1 MLPRT
6 PKHPPVIIASA
17 EIVRI
22 KELYLEGRYRAA
34 YDVGAAHGPIAAW
47 AGPAARLIAGRL
59 AMQLG
64 APRLGR
70 QLHALVYRESPA
82 YLEAVYYH
90 ARYRLEAF
98 GPYSCWRFSQ
108 DQVEWNEASP
118 EIRADWFA
126 LQGFVSARFRDFDRA
141 EKFLAQSEQIAPN
154 RPWHHVERS
163 SVFELQDK
171 LSEGITSAKKSL
183 EIQPLFRPAVQSLAH
198 LHIRMGNDDAALEIL
213 TEAAAK
219 LESSLVVA
227 QLAGLQMDL
236 GLFKEAETS
245 LQRYQELAPLIDKDT
260 SEWLAARRA
269 DVAYRLGDRTT
280 AIAQAHLVAKDD
292 KFYPAFASRL
302 GALPEHE
309 PAEYLVHPLDA
320 GFDKTPPNAL
330 ELLGRFWNLPIPKAN
345 KDVGPAVDGLPDVTD
360 RIRFEAAGWIARE
373 FTLDFDTVAEL
384 MRRGVPVLATL
395 FETGYGQLR
404 LFTGFDVA
412 RQSLFVFEQGERK
425 VAEAPMH
432 LIQERFGATGP
443 RALVLVPAAHA
454 SKLDGVTYPDAT
466 EYDALFQLQKA
477 LYEKKFADAKNML
490 TELQQKHNGH
500 RVALLG
506 SLAWAKATGQPMLQL
521 QAAETLLQRYPKE
534 LSYAM
539 VKSNMLRELG
549 RQQERTAFLRT
560 RSADPDADAVV
571 LQSFAQAI
579 IGEPEEVLEADR
591 LLRRSIRLRPHAPAG
606 YYLLGAHSWENRQFS
621 TAVELNRMA
630 TCLDDSEEQ
639 FAQSYVRTA
648 RATGQLTDAM
658 RLLQR
663 RSAQSDTP
671 TDTAVRTHVW
681 ALFERGE
688 PEYAWSAM
696 EKGIE
701 KLAPSEGKAASPE
714 YLNLRLH
721 EVELLANA
729 SKFTEAEK
737 SLGELRDKVE
747 PAVWYRAA
755 TRVARA
761 KPQYREAIGHVR
773 NWLDHQPHD
782 NEALRMYIALLA
794 DVEGKASAKLALHEL
809 AAKNPFDY
817 TLLRTRSEF
826 LSVETEMEEALSAT
840 QELLKLC
847 PQDAWAERQIA
858 LIQTDLHRTDEA
870 LAAIER
876 SALVEP
882 LHPAYFAIRANALR
896 RADRIDEAVS
906 SFKDGLAQFVDH
918 ELSIVELVRASRG
931 SKEKKAALKF
941 IYEQLQHQSTNGD
954 GLVAWR
960 DQSLQ
965 SMDDP
970 EDQERL
976 YTQLEWFLDERPD
989 LWASWSLMIQ
999 QLLMMQ
1005 RAEEA
1010 YELAKDATARFPLLA
1025 RLWLDL
1031 AEACRMSSH
1040 AEERLDALRQALKC
1054 APGWTQVAR
1063 ELSEDLAE
1071 QNEYDEAIALLEQ
1084 NATRTP
1090 MDPAAQGHLAE
1101 RYWNSDRG
1109 EEALVRAERA
1119 VRLEPGYDWG
1129 WQAVANWGER
1139 LERPNAVIELS
1150 RDLALDRGGD
1160 ARVHMKLARS
1170 LYRFEQTDEAL
1181 AALDK
1186 AIAIDP
1192 TNPEPHDLKAERLAD
1207 VGRYDEAVEA
1217 ANPSVLLDD
1226 APIILKGRAAWV
1238 EARRGNY
1245 GRAIPM
1251 MQALVAV
1258 DPGYYWGW
1266 SQLAEWYNEIGKSGE
1281 YLEAANELIRLRP
1294 DHPAPLT
1301 MRGEA
1306 KIQTDDRAGGKEDLR
1321 EALRL
1326 HPNYSPAAAILF
1338 DAYLEDEEL
1347 REARGALS
1355 VLQEH
1360 MTGPE
1365 VVLKQLLYGVR
1376 TKDEE
1381 SAVRA
1386 FRELCEQEGE
1396 GPPTTMQQAMFEMR
1410 LAGYEERTLSVLY
1423 DAWSSGEPFNPWAGL
1438 FWMDTVA
1445 DDDTT
1450 PKQKQEAVDAVIKR
1464 YPEFIPA
1471 FDRKAELLTRL
1482 GEYDAAKEACL
1493 GTGLKP
1499 TPLTLRGRI
1508 AWIDG
1513 QAGNY
1518 DNAIKQM
1525 KTCLDEDPD
1534 YTWGWRQLAN
1544 WYDDIKQPKEYLE
1557 AAEQLVRL
1565 APGDPYSY
1573 GIRGEAKRLQGDH
1586 RGARDDYQHA
1596 YELDPNFEAAG
1607 FQLLTQQI
1615 ATDDLDGAA
1624 KTLDSMRETSDGPLL
1639 TLRAVQLAIRQ
1650 NDLTAAKDALRKL
1663 ACDENVARSTLREAA
1678 EAFEERQWLSEA
1690 DTVLNDILTEP
1701 DATPV
1706 AAAVWVERNVTT
1718 GQGWKVGDRLKELVE
1733 KNPDLGREAVLV
1745 YAWALAVSN
1754 ERERATAT
1762 VQRFADILR
1771 KDDVAWGRAGMTLSE
1786 AKRHALAMAWLSD
1799 WKEREDVEAWMLR
1812 PLADAHRLNGEFN
1825 KADAVMLEAKK
1836 LDDGD
1841 ELPEDFIAWLGIR
1854 AGLNDQHEDAKS
1866 ALTQLTNREVNG
1878 TTMLLVATLRAIVTT
1893 RESSDKPK
1901 VFEDAKR
1908 LLAEAA
1914 KTCPKGDYPVGL
1926 GKLYPIIVKKIVS
1939 NVGGWKAKLWGLMQK
1954 FQPLITEAV

>member
-1 MLPRT
+1 MPPRS
-6 PKHPPVIIASA
+6 PKHPPVVIASA

-47 AGPAARLIAGRL
+47 AGPAARLMAGRL

-70 QLHALVYRESPA
+70 QLHAVAYRESPA
-82 YLEAVYYH
+82 YLETVYYH
-90 ARYRLEAF
+90 ARYLLEAF
-98 GPYSCWRFSQ
+98 GPYSCWCFSQ
-108 DQVEWNEASP
+108 DQTEWNEAAP

-126 LQGFVSARFRDFDRA
+126 LQAFVSARFRDFDRA

-163 SVFELQDK
+163 SVLELQDK
-171 LSEGITSAKKSL
+171 LSDAVVAAKRSL
-183 EIQPLFRPAVQSLAH
+183 EIQPLFRPGVQSLAH
-198 LHIRMGNDDAALEIL
+198 LNMRLGNDATALEIL
-213 TEAAAK
+213 TEAAEK
-219 LESSLVVA
+219 LESSLVLA

-236 GLFKEAETS
+236 GLFREAEVS
-245 LQRYQELAPLIDKDT
+245 LQRYEDLAPLIDKET
-260 SEWLAARRA
+260 REWLAARRA
-269 DVAYRLGDRTT
+269 DVAYRLGDYTT
-280 AIAQAHLVAKDD
+280 AMAQARQVAKDD
-292 KFYPAFASRL
+292 KFYPAFATRL
-302 GALPEHE
+302 GAL
-309 PAEYLVHPLDA
+309 AEQQAAERIVHPLDSS
-320 GFDKTPPNAL
+320 FDKNAPGAL
-330 ELLGRFWNLPIPKAN
+330 ELLGRFWNLPVPKPQKEA
-345 KDVGPAVDGLPDVTD
+345 GPAVDGLPDVTD
-360 RIRFEAAGWIARE
+360 RIRFEAAGWVARE
-373 FTLDFDTVAEL
+373 FTLDFDTAAEL
-384 MRRGVPVLATL
+384 LRRGVPVLATL

-404 LFTGFDVA
+404 LFAGFDVA

-443 RALVLVPAAHA
+443 RALVLVPAAQSA
-454 SKLDGVTYPDAT
+454 KLDGVA
-466 EYDALFQLQKA
+466 
-477 LYEKKFADAKNML
+477 FADAAEYDSLFKLQKSLHGKKFDDGKAAL
-490 TELQQKHNGH
+490 TELQRKHHGH
-500 RVALLG
+500 RTALLG
-506 SLAWAKATGQPMLQL
+506 ALAWAKATAHPMLQL
-521 QAAETLLQRYPKE
+521 EATEALLQRYPKE
-534 LSYAM
+534 LAYSM

-549 RQQERTAFLRT
+549 RQNERTEFLRVLC
-560 RSADPDADAVV
+560 ADPDADAVV
-571 LQSFAQAI
+571 LQSYSQAVIGDPDEAQ
-579 IGEPEEVLEADR
+579 EADR

-606 YYLLGAHSWENRQFS
+606 YYLLGALLWETRVFGR
-621 TAVELNRMA
+621 AVELNRMA
-630 TCLDDSEEQ
+630 SCLDDTEEQ

-648 RATGQLTDAM
+648 RANGSLTDAM

-688 PEYAWSAM
+688 PEYAWSAL

-701 KLAPSEGKAASPE
+701 KLAPTDGKAASPE

-729 SKFTEAEK
+729 GKFTEAEK
-737 SLGELRDKVE
+737 SLADLRNKAE
-747 PAVWYRAA
+747 PAAWYRTAA
-755 TRVARA
+755 RVARG
-761 KPQYREAIGHVR
+761 KPQYREALAHVR
-773 NWLDHQPHD
+773 SWLDHLPQD
-782 NEALRMYIALLA
+782 NEALRLYIALLA
-794 DVEGKASAKLALHEL
+794 DVEGKASAKLALAEL
-809 AAKNPFDY
+809 ANRNPHDY

-826 LSVETEMEEALSAT
+826 LSSESEMEEALVAT
-840 QELLKLC
+840 EVLLKLC
-847 PQDAWAERQIA
+847 PRDAWAERQMA
-858 LIQTDLHRTDEA
+858 LIQTDLRHTDEA

-876 SALVEP
+876 SALVEAR
-882 LHPAYFAIRANALR
+882 HPAYYAIRANALR
-896 RADRIDEAVS
+896 RADRTEEAVE
-906 SFKDGLAQFVDH
+906 SFKDGLAVQVDH

-931 SKEKKAALKF
+931 NKEKKAALQF
-941 IYEQLQHQSTNGD
+941 IYEQLQHQGTNGD
-954 GLVAWR
+954 GLVSWR

-965 SMDDP
+965 VMEDP

-989 LWASWSLMIQ
+989 LWASWSLMTQ
-999 QLLMMQ
+999 QLLMMH
-1005 RAEEA
+1005 RADEA
-1010 YELAKDATARFPLLA
+1010 YTLGKDATARFPLLA

-1031 AEACRMSSH
+1031 AEACRMSNH
-1040 AEERLDALRQALKC
+1040 PEERLEALRQALRC

-1063 ELSEDLAE
+1063 ELSEALAD
-1071 QNEYDEAIALLEQ
+1071 QNDYDEAIALLEQ

-1090 MDPAAQGHLAE
+1090 MDPAAHGQLAE
-1101 RYWNSDRG
+1101 RYWNSDRS
-1109 EEALVRAERA
+1109 EEALERAERA
-1119 VRLEPGYDWG
+1119 VRLEPGYDWA

-1139 LERPNAVIELS
+1139 LERPNAVIDLS
-1150 RDLALDRGGD
+1150 RDLAQDRSGD

-1170 LYRFEQTDEAL
+1170 LYRYEQTDEAL

-1186 AIAIDP
+1186 AIAIEP
-1192 TNPEPHDLKAERLAD
+1192 KNPEPHDLKAERLAD
-1207 VGRYDEAVEA
+1207 VGRYDEAIEA
-1217 ANPSVLLDD
+1217 ANPADLLDD
-1226 APIILKGRAAWV
+1226 APIILKGRASWV

-1266 SQLAEWYNEIGKSGE
+1266 SQLAEWYNEIGKSSE
-1281 YLEAANELIRLRP
+1281 YLDAADELIRLRP

-1306 KIQTDDRAGGKEDLR
+1306 KMQTDDREGGKEDLR

-1326 HPNYSPAAAILF
+1326 HPSYSPAAAILF
-1338 DAYLEDEEL
+1338 DACLADEEL

-1365 VVLKQLLYGVR
+1365 VVLKQLLYCVR

-1381 SAVRA
+1381 AAVRA

-1410 LAGYEERTLSVLY
+1410 LAGYDERALTVLHE
-1423 DAWSSGEPFNPWAGL
+1423 AWTSGEPFNPWAGL
-1438 FWMDTVA
+1438 FWMDTV
-1445 DDDTT
+1445 DDEDAT
-1450 PKQKQEAVDAVIKR
+1450 PEQKIEAVDAVIKR

-1471 FDRKAELLTRL
+1471 FDRKAELLTRQA
-1482 GEYDAAKEACL
+1482 EYDAAKQACL
-1493 GTGLKP
+1493 GTKLKP

-1518 DNAIKQM
+1518 EDAIKGM
-1525 KTCLDEDPD
+1525 KACLEEDPD
-1534 YTWGWRQLAN
+1534 YTWGWRQLAH
-1544 WYDDIKQPKEYLE
+1544 WYDDAKQPKEYLE
-1557 AAEQLVRL
+1557 SAEQLVRL

-1573 GIRGEAKRLQGDH
+1573 GIRGEAKRLLGDH

-1624 KTLDSMRETSDGPLL
+1624 KTLEAMRENSDGPLL
-1639 TLRAVQLAIRQ
+1639 TLRAVQLATRQ
-1650 NDLTAAKDALRKL
+1650 NDLGAAKDALRKL
-1663 ACDENVARSTLREAA
+1663 ACDENVARMTLREAA
-1678 EAFEERQWLSEA
+1678 ETFEERQWSGEA
-1690 DTVLNDILTEP
+1690 DSVLGDLLVQPE
-1701 DATPV
+1701 ATPV
-1706 AAAVWVERNVTT
+1706 AAAVWVERHVTT

-1733 KNPDLGREAVLV
+1733 KNPDVGREAVLV
-1745 YAWALAVSN
+1745 YAWALAVGS

-1762 VQRFADILR
+1762 IQRFSDILR
-1771 KDDVAWGRAGMTLSE
+1771 KDVVAWGRAGMTLGE
-1786 AKRHALAMAWLSD
+1786 AKRHALAQAWLSD
-1799 WKEREDVEAWMLR
+1799 WKEREEVEAWMLR

-1825 KADAVMLEAKK
+1825 KADAVILESKD
-1836 LDDGD
+1836 LEDEDD
-1841 ELPEDFIAWLGIR
+1841 LPDDFIAWLGIR
-1854 AGLNDQHEDAKS
+1854 AGLNDQHDDAKM
-1866 ALTQLTNREVNG
+1866 ALAQLTNREVNG

-1893 RESSDKPK
+1893 RNTGDK
-1901 VFEDAKR
+1901 AKAFDEAKK

-1914 KTCPKGDYPVGL
+1914 KTCPRGDYPVGL
-1926 GKLYPIIVKKIVS
+1926 GKLYPAIVKKIVA
-1939 NVGGWKAKLWGLMQK
+1939 NVGGWKARFWGWMQK
-1954 FQPLITEAV
+1954 FKPLITEAV